1 MDAYTLH
8 EHYQKRMDVIA
19 DRFYKAC
26 GVTTVVC
33 FSFTWTIFSA
43 DKTLMHDPLA
53 IGFLTLC
60 GMFIVL
66 GLIRPRAV
74 QAARSVQQLYE
85 ADCRARFGEDAV
97 VVRLTGLFP

>member
-8 EHYQKRMDVIA
+8 EHYQRRLDVIA

-26 GVTTVVC
+26 GVVTVVC
-33 FSFTWTIFSA
+33 FSFTWAIFSA
-43 DKTLMHDPLA
+43 DKTLMRDPLA

-66 GLIRPRAV
+66 ALIRPRAV
-74 QAARSVQQLYE
+74 QAAQRVQQLYE
-85 ADCRARFGEDAV
+85 GDCRARFGEDAPMV
-97 VVRLTGLFP
+97 QLTGIFP